1 MATPGKNKTNFK
13 TYEAST
19 RLLAA
24 VIATTNVKLD
34 YAELAKH
41 VGGGATKDAIN
52 HRLRPIKQLAKM
64 QVACIRKGEDP
75 GDLPIDKGAL
85 AELVG
90 EGATAV
96 AMEHRMRAIK
106 QLAKEFAAKLD
117 KKKKGEESDKS
128 PTGRGEIQKLFGES
142 TPSGIEWQ
150 FRDIKN
156 LGKAQQDAVK
166 KGENPATLPVSGTPA
181 GRKKAAGANT
191 PGSGATA
198 RTPGTGARGRKRTA
212 PAALA
217 PLDSDESDGDP
228 ETPTKRPVA
237 KKARTTAA
245 TPTPHKSNGNITT
258 PNYTPT
264 KTTIDIPAGVA
275 AAWAPDWAPDIS
287 SRLNGAST
295 SATVHSTEAFNNGAQ
310 MSTTHSAQYHVQ
322 TTPQRVTNLAKVI
335 KKEPTV
341 NTNPFLGAIH
351 ISALNEG
358 DDLEDGEI

>member
-64 QVACIRKGEDP
+64 QATCIRKGEDP
-75 GDLPIDKGAL
+75 GDLPVDKGAL

-90 EGATAV
+90 DGATAV
-96 AMEHRMRAIK
+96 AMEHRMRATK

-117 KKKKGEESDKS
+117 KKKKMAEESDES
-128 PTGRGEIQKLFGES
+128 PAQPKKIQKLFGES
-142 TPSGIEWQ
+142 TPSGLEWQ
-150 FRDIKN
+150 FRDIKS
-156 LGKAQQDAVK
+156 LGKAQQEAVK
-166 KGENPATLPVSGTPA
+166 KGENPATLPVTGTPS

-191 PGSGATA
+191 PGSGATV
-198 RTPGTGARGRKRTA
+198 RTPGTGARGRKRAA

-217 PLDSDESDGDP
+217 PLDSDSDTAVDP
-228 ETPTKRPVA
+228 ETPSKRPSV
-237 KKARTTAA
+237 KKARTMAA
-245 TPTPHKSNGNITT
+245 TTTPHKSNGSVAA
-258 PNYTPT
+258 PAHTPT
-264 KTTIDIPAGVA
+264 NATASTPTGAVVT
-275 AAWAPDWAPDIS
+275 WATHTS
-287 SRLNGAST
+287 SFLNGANPP
-295 SATVHSTEAFNNGAQ
+295 AAMPSTEMFHNGAH
-310 MSTTHSAQYHVQ
+310 MSTAHSSQYHVQ
-322 TTPQRVTNLAKVI
+322 NTPQYVTNPVQVV
-335 KKEPTV
+335 KKELKAG
-341 NTNPFLGAIH
+341 TNPFLGAMSV
-351 ISALNEG
+351 SAFGDG